1 MSCTGLDDSANK
13 LILGNY
19 IAKLEVPLDLLAISV
34 GDGVLD
40 AVVIQPLDS
49 LSVWHAPIVDV
60 SCSSACIPSWCV
72 LEGALGH
79 LELGVELQ
87 HKMGIW

>member
-49 LSVWHAPIVDV
+49 LSVWHAPIVEGQLLK
-60 SCSSACIPSWCV
+60 CV
-72 LEGALGH
+72 HTKL
-79 LELGVELQ
+79 VCT
-87 HKMGIW
+87 